1 MRRMELPVGIRE
13 FVDARTTVDLE
24 PAQLRATLSGSG
36 CHCED
41 TLSHESWKGSSM
53 PSATKTLDSLLP
65 RLEPPRNELHL
76 NATVLEVS
84 EPAQLAEL
92 AADGKIR
99 RFLLGRLSDTAAL
112 VDPGC
117 AKQVEEA
124 LLAGGHTPQIT

>member
-1 MRRMELPVGIRE
+1 
-13 FVDARTTVDLE
+13 
-24 PAQLRATLSGSG
+24 
-36 CHCED
+36 
-41 TLSHESWKGSSM
+41 M

-65 RLEPPRNELHL
+65 RLVPGRSELHV
-76 NATVLEVS
+76 NASLLEVS

-99 RFLLGRLSDTAAL
+99 RFLLGRLSDTVAL

-124 LLAGGHTPQIT
+124 LLAGGHTPKIT

>member
-1 MRRMELPVGIRE
+1 
-13 FVDARTTVDLE
+13 
-24 PAQLRATLSGSG
+24 
-36 CHCED
+36 
-41 TLSHESWKGSSM
+41 M

-65 RLEPPRNELHL
+65 RLEPQRDELHL
-76 NATVLEVS
+76 NASLLEVS

-124 LLAGGHTPQIT
+124 LLAGGHTPKIA